1 VELVASLEER
11 GWCSLSEQVRMHN
24 NVEFDR
30 ESGFLCCLFLQ
41 SYSCISSLSRARP
54 QSDGNNSRRGKKR
67 VFCFSTRF
75 KKVFK
80 LVHREQRGVLLKERN
95 QKEERERKK
104 RVLFDSIHERGER
117 RDGR

>member
-1 VELVASLEER
+1 MSRLECITTSNSIASPVSFAVSFY
-11 GWCSLSEQVRMHN
+11 SLTLS
-24 NVEFDR
+24 
-30 ESGFLCCLFLQ
+30 SL
-41 SYSCISSLSRARP
+41 SLSRARR